1 MGDIIGQDVFGAY
14 STWGK
19 LRCPIIGAYDQFQLG
34 SGVQPHNLNVD
45 SGYHPD
51 DGLFLR
57 VYNWPQSFF
66 WVTTGG
72 TPLYEYDGPFVG
84 FENGGGVSPYDSF
97 FSIGAYQWSGND
109 SAFLYTSVNNYLDQG
124 DITASLVGLTVTYSG
139 GTFATTADAFENNPA
154 SFPLWRGQSIGYNV
168 ITSVTDIDTF
178 TAF

>member
-1 MGDIIGQDVFGAY
+1 MGEVIGQDVFGAY

-57 VYNWPQSFF
+57 VYNWPLSSF

-72 TPLYEYDGPFVG
+72 TPLYEYDGPIVG
-84 FENGGGVSPYDSF
+84 FENNGGVSPYDSF

-139 GTFATTADAFENNPA
+139 GTFATTADAFENNVPYT
-154 SFPLWRGQSIGYNV
+154 PWRGQSIGLNA